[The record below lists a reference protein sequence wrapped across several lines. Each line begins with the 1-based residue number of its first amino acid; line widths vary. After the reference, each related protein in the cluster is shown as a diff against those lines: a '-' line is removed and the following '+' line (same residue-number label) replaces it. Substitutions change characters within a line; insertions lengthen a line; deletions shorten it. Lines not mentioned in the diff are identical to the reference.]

1 MRMISMIFVIKL
13 SKVHSLKEKRNFSK
27 FLINYIRKNLNVSIS
42 EVGSKNIRKI
52 LTLGIVSVSSE
63 KTILEQ
69 LFFRVSKFIENT
81 KDIDIIS
88 NDMELL

>member
-1 MRMISMIFVIKL
+1 MIFVIKL
-13 SKVHSLKEKRNFSK
+13 SKVHSLKEKRNFEK

-42 EVGSKNIRKI
+42 EVRSKNIRKI